1 VKPVSAQSQTMLR
14 EAMARLVAGRPRVTD
29 GRLTVVNLA
38 REAGVGRSTA
48 NRATDV
54 LDAFRGSANRVRH
67 QRRPKMAA
75 AASRSRD
82 AAEIATLKGMVNQ
95 LAQQVQRLALLGAE
109 QRQMIGTLRDALAE
123 ATAGTVVPFLA
134 T

>member
-29 GRLTVVNLA
+29 GRTVVNLA

-123 ATAGTVVPFLA
+123 ATAGKVVPFLA